1 MYRNGDFVW
10 KEIPWRLVQPVRQI
24 ITFLYE
30 LCQQTTPLAAKDVGP
45 GEAAVSAAHAQVGD
59 AFLHQVKGSGD
70 PALTGGEGLASGG
83 TYHCPTL
90 RLSKRTKKTPQRCY
104 WQLQFSRTH
113 ACSCACSFLRF
124 ETHCIS
130 ENWMQ
135 VVWVSDHQT
144 GSQVYSAC
152 L

>member
-1 MYRNGDFVW
+1 M
-10 KEIPWRLVQPVRQI
+10 RQI

-70 PALTGGEGLASGG
+70 PALTGGEGLASSG

-90 RLSKRTKKTPQRCY
+90 GVVQTNQKNPTKVLLTAFKDTCMFFPQ
-104 WQLQFSRTH
+104 
-113 ACSCACSFLRF
+113 
-124 ETHCIS
+124 I
-130 ENWMQ
+130 
-135 VVWVSDHQT
+135 
-144 GSQVYSAC
+144 
-152 L
+152 